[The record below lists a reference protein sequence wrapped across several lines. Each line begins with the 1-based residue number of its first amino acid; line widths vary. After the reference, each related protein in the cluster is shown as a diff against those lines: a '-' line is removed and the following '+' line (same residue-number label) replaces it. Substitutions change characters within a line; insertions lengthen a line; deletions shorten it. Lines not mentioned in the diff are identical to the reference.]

1 MKIIAPS
8 MLSCNFGKLEEEIE
22 MVNQS
27 EAGWFHLD
35 IMDGVFVPNITF
47 GTPILEVFKEYATK
61 HLDAHLMIVNPENY
75 IKKFA
80 SLGANTITVHYEACD
95 NLQNTINQIKKL
107 NVKAGVAINPDTDV
121 SVLYSLINEID
132 LICLMS
138 VFPGFSG
145 QKFIPDT
152 FERLEK
158 LKKIITEKNSQAMI
172 QIDGGVSI
180 DNAKKLVSL
189 GADILVA
196 GSFVFKSED
205 ASTTIKKLNSVIN

>member
-8 MLSCNFGKLEEEIE
+8 MLSCNFGNLEEEIE

-35 IMDGVFVPNITF
+35 VMDGVFVPNITF
-47 GTPILEVFKEYATK
+47 GTPILEVFKKCATK

-75 IKKFA
+75 IEKFA

-158 LKKIITEKNSQAMI
+158 LKKIITDKNSQALI
-172 QIDGGVSI
+172 QIDGGVST

>member
-8 MLSCNFGKLEEEIE
+8 MLSCDFGKLVDEIE

-47 GTPILEVFKEYATK
+47 GTPILEVFKKYATK
-61 HLDAHLMIVNPENY
+61 HLDAHLMIINPENY
-75 IKKFA
+75 IEKFA
-80 SLGANTITVHYEACD
+80 SLGAKTITVHYEACN
-95 NLQNTINQIKKL
+95 NLLNTINQIKKL
-107 NVKAGVAINPDTDV
+107 DVKAGIAINPDTAV
-121 SVLYSLINEID
+121 SSLESIISEID
-132 LICLMS
+132 LVCLMS

-145 QKFIPDT
+145 QKFIPET
-152 FERLEK
+152 FVRLEK
-158 LKKIITEKNSQAMI
+158 LRQIITKNHSKAMI
-172 QIDGGVSI
+172 QIDGGVDL

-205 ASTTIKKLNSVIN
+205 AFNTIKKLKSVIN

>member
-8 MLSCNFGKLEEEIE
+8 MLSCDFGKLVDEIE

-47 GTPILEVFKEYATK
+47 GTPILEIFKKYATK
-61 HLDAHLMIVNPENY
+61 HLDAHLMIINPENY
-75 IKKFA
+75 IEKFA
-80 SLGANTITVHYEACD
+80 SLGAKTITVHYEACN
-95 NLQNTINQIKKL
+95 NLINTINQIKKL
-107 NVKAGVAINPDTDV
+107 DVKAGIAINPDTAV
-121 SVLYSLINEID
+121 SSLESIISEID
-132 LICLMS
+132 LVCLMS

-145 QKFIPDT
+145 QKFIPET
-152 FERLEK
+152 FVKLEK
-158 LKKIITEKNSQAMI
+158 LRQIITKNHSKAMI
-172 QIDGGVSI
+172 QIDGGVDL

-205 ASTTIKKLNSVIN
+205 AFNTIKKLDSVIN

>member
-8 MLSCNFGKLEEEIE
+8 MLSCNFAKLEEEIE
-22 MVNQS
+22 MVNKS

-47 GTPILEVFKEYATK
+47 GTPVLEVFKKNATK

-75 IKKFA
+75 IEKFA
-80 SLGANTITVHYEACD
+80 SLGANTITVHYEACN

-107 NVKAGVAINPDTDV
+107 NVKAGVAINPDTNV
-121 SVLYSLINEID
+121 SVLDSLISEID

-145 QKFIPDT
+145 QKFIPET
-152 FERLEK
+152 FTRLKK
-158 LKKIITEKNSQAMI
+158 LKKNITKNHSKAMI

-180 DNAKKLVSL
+180 NNAKELVSL
-189 GADILVA
+189 GADVLVA

-205 ASTTIKKLNSVIN
+205 ASVTIKKLNSVIN

>member
-22 MVNQS
+22 MVNKS
-27 EAGWFHLD
+27 DADWFHLD

-47 GTPILEVFKEYATK
+47 GTPILDVFKKYSEK
-61 HLDAHLMIVNPENY
+61 HLDMHLMIVNPENY
-75 IKKFA
+75 VEKFA

-95 NLQNTINQIKKL
+95 NLKDTIKLIKKL

-121 SVLYSLINEID
+121 SLLKEFINQID
-132 LICLMS
+132 LVCLMS

-145 QKFIPDT
+145 QKFINET
-152 FERLEK
+152 YERLK
-158 LKKIITEKNSQAMI
+158 SLKTIISNSNANTII
-172 QIDGGVSI
+172 QIDGGVSL
-180 DNAKKLVSL
+180 DNAKKLVSI

-196 GSFVFKSED
+196 GSFVFKSE
-205 ASTTIKKLNSVIN
+205 SPKKTIEKLYTAIN

>member
-8 MLSCNFGKLEEEIE
+8 MLSCNFGKLEKEIE

-47 GTPILEVFKEYATK
+47 GTPILEVFKKCATK

-75 IKKFA
+75 IEKFA

-158 LKKIITEKNSQAMI
+158 LKKIITDKNSQALI
-172 QIDGGVSI
+172 QIDGGVST

-196 GSFVFKSED
+196 GSFVFKSKD
-205 ASTTIKKLNSVIN
+205 ASNTIKKLNSVIN

>member
-8 MLSCNFGKLEEEIE
+8 MLSCNFGKLKEEIE

-47 GTPILEVFKEYATK
+47 GTPILEVFKKYATK

-75 IKKFA
+75 IEKFA

-121 SVLYSLINEID
+121 SVLDSLINEID

-158 LKKIITEKNSQAMI
+158 LKKIITDKNSQALI
-172 QIDGGVSI
+172 QIDGGVST

>member
-35 IMDGVFVPNITF
+35 VMDGVFVPNITF
-47 GTPILEVFKEYATK
+47 GTPILEVFKKHATK

-75 IKKFA
+75 IEKFA

-95 NLQNTINQIKKL
+95 NLQKTINQIKKL

-158 LKKIITEKNSQAMI
+158 LKKIITDKNSQAMI

-180 DNAKKLVSL
+180 NNAKKLVSL

-196 GSFVFKSED
+196 GSFVFKSKD
-205 ASTTIKKLNSVIN
+205 ASITIKKLNSVIN

>member
-8 MLSCNFGKLEEEIE
+8 MLSCNFGKLKEEIE

-75 IKKFA
+75 IEKFA

-158 LKKIITEKNSQAMI
+158 LKKIITDKNSQAMI

>member
-8 MLSCNFGKLEEEIE
+8 MLSCNFGKLNEEIE

-47 GTPILEVFKEYATK
+47 GTPILEVFKESATK

-75 IKKFA
+75 IEKFA

-95 NLQNTINQIKKL
+95 NLLNTINQIKKL

-121 SVLYSLINEID
+121 SVLDSLVNEID

-145 QKFIPDT
+145 QKFIPET

>member
-8 MLSCNFGKLEEEIE
+8 MLSCNFGKLKEEIE

-75 IKKFA
+75 IEKFA

-95 NLQNTINQIKKL
+95 NLLNTINQIKKL

-121 SVLYSLINEID
+121 SVLDSLVNEID

-145 QKFIPDT
+145 QKFIPET

-196 GSFVFKSED
+196 GSFVFNSED

>member
-27 EAGWFHLD
+27 EAGWFHID
-35 IMDGVFVPNITF
+35 VMDGVFVPNITF
-47 GTPILEVFKEYATK
+47 GTPILEVFKKCATK

-75 IKKFA
+75 IEKFA

-107 NVKAGVAINPDTDV
+107 NVKAGVAINPDTNV

-158 LKKIITEKNSQAMI
+158 LKKIITDKNSQALI
-172 QIDGGVSI
+172 QIDGGVST

-196 GSFVFKSED
+196 GSLSL
-205 ASTTIKKLNSVIN
+205 IHI

>member
-22 MVNQS
+22 MVNKS
-27 EAGWFHLD
+27 DADWFHLD

-47 GTPILEVFKEYATK
+47 GTPILDVFKKYSEK
-61 HLDAHLMIVNPENY
+61 HLDMHLMIVNPENY
-75 IKKFA
+75 VEKFA

-95 NLQNTINQIKKL
+95 NLKDTIKQIKKL

-121 SVLYSLINEID
+121 SLLKEFINQID
-132 LICLMS
+132 LVCLMS

-145 QKFIPDT
+145 QKFINET
-152 FERLEK
+152 YERLK
-158 LKKIITEKNSQAMI
+158 SLKTIVSNSNANTII
-172 QIDGGVSI
+172 QIDGGVSL
-180 DNAKKLVSL
+180 DNAKKLVSI

-196 GSFVFKSED
+196 GSFVFKSE
-205 ASTTIKKLNSVIN
+205 SPKKTIEKLYTAIN

>member
-35 IMDGVFVPNITF
+35 VMDGVFVPNITF
-47 GTPILEVFKEYATK
+47 GTPILEVFKKYATK

-75 IKKFA
+75 IEKFA
-80 SLGANTITVHYEACD
+80 SLGANTITVHYEACN

-158 LKKIITEKNSQAMI
+158 LKKIITDKNSQALI
-172 QIDGGVSI
+172 QIDGGVST

-196 GSFVFKSED
+196 GSFVFKSKD
-205 ASTTIKKLNSVIN
+205 ASNTIKKLNSVIN

>member
-8 MLSCNFGKLEEEIE
+8 MLSCDFGKLVDEIE

-47 GTPILEVFKEYATK
+47 GTPILEVFKKYATK
-61 HLDAHLMIVNPENY
+61 HLDAHLMIINPENY
-75 IKKFA
+75 IEKSA
-80 SLGANTITVHYEACD
+80 SHGAKTITVHYEACN
-95 NLQNTINQIKKL
+95 NLIDTINQIKKL
-107 NVKAGVAINPDTDV
+107 DVKAGIAINPDTAV
-121 SVLYSLINEID
+121 SSLESIINEID
-132 LICLMS
+132 LVCLMS

-145 QKFIPDT
+145 QKFIPET
-152 FERLEK
+152 FVRLEK
-158 LKKIITEKNSQAMI
+158 LKQIITKNHSKAMI
-172 QIDGGVSI
+172 QIDGGVDL

-205 ASTTIKKLNSVIN
+205 AFNTIKKLDSVIN

>member
-8 MLSCNFGKLEEEIE
+8 MLSCNFGKLKEEIE

-35 IMDGVFVPNITF
+35 IMDGIFVPNITF
-47 GTPILEVFKEYATK
+47 GTPILEVFKEHASK

-75 IKKFA
+75 IEKFA
-80 SLGANTITVHYEACD
+80 SLGADTITVHFEACD
-95 NLQNTINQIKKL
+95 NLPNTINQIKKL
-107 NVKAGVAINPDTDV
+107 NVKAGVAINPDTDI
-121 SVLYSLINEID
+121 SVLDSLVNEID
-132 LICLMS
+132 LICMMS

-145 QKFIPDT
+145 QKFIPET
-152 FERLEK
+152 FERLQK
-158 LKKIITEKNSQAMI
+158 LKKIITDKNSQAMI

-189 GADILVA
+189 GADVLVA

-205 ASTTIKKLNSVIN
+205 ASVTIKKLNSVIN

>member
-8 MLSCNFGKLEEEIE
+8 MLSCNFGKLKEEIE

-35 IMDGVFVPNITF
+35 VMDGVFVPNITF

-145 QKFIPDT
+145 QKFIPET

-158 LKKIITEKNSQAMI
+158 LKKIITDKNSQALI
-172 QIDGGVSI
+172 QIDGGVST

-205 ASTTIKKLNSVIN
+205 ASNTIKKLNSVIN

>member
-8 MLSCNFGKLEEEIE
+8 MLSCNFGNLEEEIE

-35 IMDGVFVPNITF
+35 VMDGVFVPNITF
-47 GTPILEVFKEYATK
+47 GTPILEVFKKCATK

-75 IKKFA
+75 IEKFA

-158 LKKIITEKNSQAMI
+158 LKKIITDKNSQALI
-172 QIDGGVSI
+172 QIDGGVST

-196 GSFVFKSED
+196 GSFVFKSKD
-205 ASTTIKKLNSVIN
+205 ASNTIKKLNSVIN

>member
-1 MKIIAPS
+1 

-35 IMDGVFVPNITF
+35 VMDGVFVPNITF
-47 GTPILEVFKEYATK
+47 GTPILEVFKKCATK

-75 IKKFA
+75 IEKFA

-121 SVLYSLINEID
+121 SVLDSLVNEID

-145 QKFIPDT
+145 QKFIPET

-158 LKKIITEKNSQAMI
+158 LKKIITEKNSQAII

>member
-8 MLSCNFGKLEEEIE
+8 MLSCNFGKLKEEIE

-75 IKKFA
+75 IEKFA

-95 NLQNTINQIKKL
+95 NLLNTINQIKKL

-121 SVLYSLINEID
+121 SVLDSLINEID

-145 QKFIPDT
+145 QKFIPET

>member
-8 MLSCNFGKLEEEIE
+8 MLSCDFGKLVDEIE

-47 GTPILEVFKEYATK
+47 GTPILEVFKKYATK
-61 HLDAHLMIVNPENY
+61 HLDAHLMIINPENY
-75 IKKFA
+75 IEKLA
-80 SLGANTITVHYEACD
+80 SLGSKTITVHYEACN
-95 NLQNTINQIKKL
+95 NLLNTINQIKKL
-107 NVKAGVAINPDTDV
+107 DVKAGIAINPDTAV
-121 SVLYSLINEID
+121 SSLESIISEID
-132 LICLMS
+132 LVCLMS

-145 QKFIPDT
+145 QKFIPET
-152 FERLEK
+152 FVRLEK
-158 LKKIITEKNSQAMI
+158 LREIITKNHSKAMI
-172 QIDGGVSI
+172 QIDGGVDL

-205 ASTTIKKLNSVIN
+205 SFNTIKKLYSLIN

>member
-8 MLSCNFGKLEEEIE
+8 MLSCNFGKLKEEIE

-47 GTPILEVFKEYATK
+47 GTPSLEVFKEYATK

-75 IKKFA
+75 IEKFA

-95 NLQNTINQIKKL
+95 NLLNTINQIKKL

-121 SVLYSLINEID
+121 SVLDSLVNEID

-145 QKFIPDT
+145 QKFIPET

>member
-35 IMDGVFVPNITF
+35 VMDGVFVPNITF
-47 GTPILEVFKEYATK
+47 GTPILEVFKKCATK

-75 IKKFA
+75 IEKFA

-158 LKKIITEKNSQAMI
+158 LKKIITDKNSQALI
-172 QIDGGVSI
+172 QIDGGVST

-189 GADILVA
+189 GADIIVA
-196 GSFVFKSED
+196 GSFVFNSED

>member
-8 MLSCNFGKLEEEIE
+8 MLSCNFGKLVEEIE

-47 GTPILEVFKEYATK
+47 GTPILEVFNKYATK

-75 IKKFA
+75 IEKFV
-80 SLGANTITVHYEACD
+80 SLGAKTITVHFEACND
-95 NLQNTINQIKKL
+95 LINTINQIKKL
-107 NVKAGVAINPDTDV
+107 DVKAGIAINPDTPV
-121 SVLYSLINEID
+121 SSLESIISEID
-132 LICLMS
+132 LVCLMS

-145 QKFIPDT
+145 QKFIPET
-152 FERLEK
+152 FVRLEK
-158 LKKIITEKNSQAMI
+158 LKKIITKNHSKAMI
-172 QIDGGVSI
+172 QIDGGVDL
-180 DNAKKLVSL
+180 DNASKLVSL

-196 GSFVFKSED
+196 GSFVFRSED
-205 ASTTIKKLNSVIN
+205 TFNTIKKLNSVIN